1 MPTPPSFF
9 QKEVAEQNEILRQER
24 SKYDQSFCNVRLSIV
39 CPAQVSYKSPLLLPI
54 AMPVSEP
61 STESN
66 SEESTFFTLEIDSRK
81 TVAELKVLFA
91 EQHKDKTWGLGLPPN
106 SAERVV
112 SLLECFGEGYYVLE
126 NFPDDAPISD
136 LLNRRSSAS
145 SVAGPPT
152 LLLWDG
158 RAIAG
163 ECVLT
168 GMEGYPKLLS
178 VSLLVPP
185 EAQEH
190 AHRGKQVVQE
200 SKLFPALYLPN
211 TLSLLE
217 FAHRLYD
224 LCSVPRLRACISV
237 LCVVNASVPGNVAKL
252 EKQFTSTVL
261 YNQGIISGK
270 ALVGSAPNSSTVV
283 SAAAAAGMLLTSH
296 SALGEF
302 EALTYVLVEDCESRG
317 LQGKSLIEEFVL
329 HKNSQWTV
337 TVELDFAP
345 PASSKNSSEAPDGT
359 ILVVFELL
367 ADFHMNQSFLFDK
380 LYVFLPLSQF
390 ELSKF
395 STVADLRHQAL
406 EIFALL
412 DTCADTT
419 RLRLGAN
426 RGNLS
431 TNFET

>member
-1 MPTPPSFF
+1 VPIPPPFF
-9 QKEVAEQNEILRQER
+9 EKEVAEQNEILRQER
-24 SKYDQSFCNVRLSIV
+24 IKYEQSFSNVRLRIV
-39 CPAQVSYKSPLLLPI
+39 CPAQVSYKSPLLLPV
-54 AMPVSEP
+54 ATPVSEL

-66 SEESTFFTLEIDSRK
+66 NATSESAFFEIEIDSRK

-106 SAERVV
+106 SAERAV
-112 SLLECFGEGYYVLE
+112 SLLERFGEGYYVLE

-136 LLNRRSSAS
+136 LLNRRSTAS
-145 SVAGPPT
+145 SGAGPPT

-163 ECVLT
+163 ERVLT
-168 GMEGYPKLLS
+168 GMEGYPKLLT

-185 EAQEH
+185 ELQQEGAQR
-190 AHRGKQVVQE
+190 AKQVVQE

-217 FAHRLYD
+217 FAHQLCD

-237 LCVVNASVPGNVAKL
+237 MCVVNANVPGNVAKL

-270 ALVGSAPNSSTVV
+270 ALVGSAPHSSTVV

-302 EALTYVLVEDCESRG
+302 DALSYVLVEDCESRG
-317 LQGKSLIEEFVL
+317 LQGKSLVDEFVL
-329 HKNSQWTV
+329 HKNAQWAV
-337 TVELDFAP
+337 TVELDFTP
-345 PASSKNSSEAPDGT
+345 PREADYAREATDGT
-359 ILVVFELL
+359 IQVYLCFDIVFLN
-367 ADFHMNQSFLFDK
+367 ANQSPIN
-380 LYVFLPLSQF
+380 V
-390 ELSKF
+390 
-395 STVADLRHQAL
+395 
-406 EIFALL
+406 
-412 DTCADTT
+412 
-419 RLRLGAN
+419 
-426 RGNLS
+426 
-431 TNFET
+431 